1 MKKKVLKRVCSTA
14 MGALIFICLPL
25 TSFARTIDITG
36 LSGQQYIDM
45 GSETEDII
53 FTGTANSGTFVVMQ
67 VVYGSDKTITLKD
80 LNISS
85 TGYDPAFIL
94 TGGGNAVIELDGTNK
109 LTSENYAGLMMVG
122 DELVLTIKDDNGI
135 PGSLEA
141 KGGAAYPGIGIG
153 AGEDAT
159 SNIVIDGGT
168 ITAIGG
174 EAGAGI
180 GGGYYVPAT
189 VTINGGNITAIGGIL
204 GPGIG
209 GCDSNGTNSVVTI
222 NGGTVTAVG
231 GESGAGIGGNAYSR
245 GSVITISNDATV
257 YAAGGVAGTDYG
269 DGAAIGEGGYKLEDN
284 LVTGSDAGLDISG
297 LYTTGS
303 VTTFAAGT
311 TLEQI
316 DTNPDGDV
324 TVHGTLPDPNEVKE
338 PETTKDDT
346 NKDTPQKEQPPKK
359 EQPAKKPAPVYT
371 ERSYIADVDVAAL
384 VAAALKADPN
394 AKEVNIEFG
403 DNICLTPDIMKDLF
417 ADNRVAKNCMFSHKG
432 KRYVL
437 RINAV
442 DTKSKAYADGFA
454 ALKEEPDGLA
464 GFLQMAKL
472 FEALGVKATELD
484 Q

>member
-14 MGALIFICLPL
+14 MGALMFMCLPL
-25 TSFARTIDITG
+25 TSFARTIDVTG

-45 GSETEDII
+45 ASETEDII

-80 LNISS
+80 LNIASA
-85 TGYDPAFIL
+85 GNLPAMVL
-94 TGGGNAVIELDGTNK
+94 VGGGNAVIELDGTNK
-109 LTSENYAGLMMVG
+109 LKSEYYAGLMIPTEEV
-122 DELVLTIKDDNGI
+122 VLTIKDDNET

-141 KGGAAYPGIGIG
+141 TGGPSYPGIG
-153 AGEDAT
+153 AGT
-159 SNIVIDGGT
+159 GVSGCNITIDGGT
-168 ITAIGG
+168 ITATGG
-174 EAGAGI
+174 QGGAGI
-180 GGGYYVPAT
+180 GSGYGSPAT
-189 VTINGGNITAIGGIL
+189 
-204 GPGIG
+204 
-209 GCDSNGTNSVVTI
+209 VTI
-222 NGGTVTAVG
+222 NGGTVTAISEGIAAGIGSG
-231 GESGAGIGGNAYSR
+231 GDDGGHAGSASPGTVTINGGTVYAISKYIGAGIGGGGNSA
-245 GSVITISNDATV
+245 GSSVTISKDATV
-257 YAAGGVAGTDYG
+257 YAVGGEAALSCG
-269 DGAAIGEGGYKLEDN
+269 DGAAIGEGSRDGVNGADVEP
-284 LVTGSDAGLDISG
+284 VTTD

-303 VTTFAAGT
+303 ITTFAAGT
-311 TLEQI
+311 TLDEIKQG
-316 DTNPDGDV
+316 TVSGV
-324 TVHGTLPDPNEVKE
+324 TVYGTLPDPNEVKE

-346 NKDTPQKEQPPKK
+346 NKDTPKKEQPPKK
-359 EQPAKKPAPVYT
+359 EIPVYT
-371 ERSYIADVDVAAL
+371 ERSCIADVDVAAL

-454 ALKEEPDGLA
+454 ALKEEPDDLA